1 MSSSKVVLDRLSAKK
16 KNCSYINY
24 TQANLFFIFNIN
36 RYLFCFAVHT
46 KGPHISSVERKKTVA
61 DRWYIADNDCVFPD
75 C

>member
-1 MSSSKVVLDRLSAKK
+1 MSSSKVVLERLYAKK
-16 KNCSYINY
+16 NLLLHKLY
-24 TQANLFFIFNIN
+24 TSKFVFYFQYKY

-46 KGPHISSVERKKTVA
+46 KGPHKSSVERKKTVA